1 MKSRS
6 KHSIIE
12 TIKRFRDASTQGDEE
27 LCTDLYQQIKNETDP
42 VADRVEASMRTAEVA
57 DFRDEKLQ
65 QIMNNLENIKG
76 DTNAA
81 FKSYYRTALTKQ
93 ACDVLRKKKKLR
105 LQSLEQ
111 AHNMEDQA
119 PQISNTNPEE
129 RSGKNEKLAAY
140 TRRKRELIDA
150 LELKPLQRK
159 AHLLIDQRQRMTD
172 MLLRRHQEHSEQ
184 HYTDYIADAEFKKD
198 CEQYES
204 WQINEPELLLQN
216 NEPAIGD
223 IWQSYAHLVKNQ
235 PDFRNQ
241 DAMVASIRQ
250 EGHEIAKAT
259 WRQRVSRYLRD
270 VADQL
275 DEEEFTY
282 FLTRKS

>member
-81 FKSYYRTALTKQ
+81 FKAYYRRALTNQ
-93 ACDVLRKKKKLR
+93 AKSVLKKKKKTQLR
-105 LQSLEQ
+105 QQSLDQ
-111 AHNMEDQA
+111 AHSMEDRA
-119 PQISNTNPEE
+119 PQISNTD
-129 RSGKNEKLAAY
+129 SGEPTKTSEKLAAY

-150 LELKPLQRK
+150 LKLKPSHRK
-159 AHLLIDQRQRMTD
+159 AHLLLDQRQRMTD
-172 MLLRRHQEHSEQ
+172 MLLRKHQEHSEQ
-184 HYTDYIADAEFKKD
+184 HYTDYIADEEFKKE

-204 WQINEPELLLQN
+204 WQVNEPDLLLQN

-270 VADQL
+270 VKDQL

-282 FLTRKS
+282 FLTR

>member
-6 KHSIIE
+6 QQSLIQIAE
-12 TIKRFRDASTQGDEE
+12 RFRVASTEGDEQ
-27 LCTDLYQQIKNETDP
+27 LCTDLYQQIKSETDS
-42 VADRVEASMRTAEVA
+42 VADQVEARMRNAGVA

-65 QIMNNLENIKG
+65 QIINNLENIKG

-81 FKSYYRTALTKQ
+81 FKSYYRTALTNQ
-93 ACDVLRKKKKLR
+93 ASDVLRKKKRLR

-119 PQISNTNPEE
+119 PQIANTNPEE
-129 RSGKNEKLAAY
+129 GSGKNEKLAAY
-140 TRRKRELIDA
+140 TRRKRELIEA
-150 LELKPLQRK
+150 LELKPLHRK
-159 AHLLIDQRQRMTD
+159 AHLLIDQRQRMTNL
-172 MLLRRHQEHSEQ
+172 LLRKHQEHGEQ
-184 HYTDYIADAEFKKD
+184 HYTDYVADEEFKKD

-204 WQINEPELLLQN
+204 WQINEPDMLLQN
-216 NEPAIGD
+216 NEPAIGA

-235 PDFRNQ
+235 PSFRNQ
-241 DAMVASIRQ
+241 DAIVASIRR
-250 EGHEIAKAT
+250 EGHEITKAT

-275 DEEEFTY
+275 DEQEFTY
-282 FLTRKS
+282 FLAR